1 MIMENITKETT
12 QHIADLCNL
21 KLSPNEI
28 EKLEKMLSDT
38 IGYIK
43 ILDELDTSAV
53 SETYQVTG
61 LSNVYQEADT
71 DLQTLTQKE
80 VLKNAPQVRDGK
92 FVTKAVF
99 ER

>member
-1 MIMENITKETT
+1 MENITKETT

-21 KLSPNEI
+21 ELSFVEL

-43 ILDELDTSAV
+43 ILEELDTSSV
-53 SETYQVTG
+53 SETFQVTG
-61 LSNVYQEADT
+61 LSNVYREVDAMPQMLSQEEA
-71 DLQTLTQKE
+71 
-80 VLKNAPQVRDGK
+80 LKNAPQTRDGK

-99 ER
+99 DR